1 MSETPTLVNQ
11 TPDDAPLDD
20 EIRASGGQHRVM
32 NLLSEV
38 VVYVDSTES
47 VRDAAV
53 RLRSA
58 DVSLA
63 VVGDAQRVLGVV
75 SERDIV
81 RAVAL
86 DLDLDATV
94 VDAIESENLKW
105 ATVDST
111 VDDVAEE
118 MLENYLR
125 HVLVG
130 HDDGSLAGVVSM
142 RDLLAVYLV

>member
-1 MSETPTLVNQ
+1 MSAEDPF
-11 TPDDAPLDD
+11 D
-20 EIRASGGQHRVM
+20 ESIPARDGQHSVG
-32 NLLSEV
+32 NLVSDSIL
-38 VVYVDSTES
+38 YVDSTAS
-47 VRDAAV
+47 IRDVAV
-53 RLRSA
+53 QLRTA

-63 VVGDAQRVLGVV
+63 VVGDVQDVVGVI

-86 DLDLDATV
+86 DIDLDTTIAET
-94 VDAIESENLKW
+94 IETDDVKW

-125 HVLVG
+125 HILVRG
-130 HDDGSLAGVVSM
+130 NDGSLVGVVSM
-142 RDLLAVYLV
+142 RDLLTVYLI

>member
-1 MSETPTLVNQ
+1 M
-11 TPDDAPLDD
+11 PDVSL
-20 EIRASGGQHRVM
+20 RRVA
-32 NLLSEV
+32 EV
-38 VVYVDSTES
+38 LRDS
-47 VRDAAV
+47 
-53 RLRSA
+53 

-63 VVGDAQRVLGVV
+63 VVADDTGIHGVV

-86 DLDLDATV
+86 GMDLDATTV
-94 VDAIESENLKW
+94 QAIEAEDLKW
-105 ATVDST
+105 ATSDST

-130 HDDGSLAGVVSM
+130 GDDRELLGVVSM
-142 RDLLAVYLV
+142 RDLLTAYLT